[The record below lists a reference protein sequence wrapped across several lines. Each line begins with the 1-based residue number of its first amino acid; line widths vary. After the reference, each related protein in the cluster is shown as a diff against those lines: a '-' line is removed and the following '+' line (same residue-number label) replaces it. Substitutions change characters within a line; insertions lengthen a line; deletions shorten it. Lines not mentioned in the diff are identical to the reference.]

1 MVVQPLG
8 LLVDL
13 EVVVVE
19 VRIMELLEEVEDI
32 QEEVQENINSKQE
45 VVEVLTAIV
54 LKQLKGRVMALV
66 EETQKMNMDT

>member
-8 LLVDL
+8 QLVDL

-54 LKQLKGRVMALV
+54 LKQLKGHVMVLV